1 MIKTVDDY
9 INSFPDNIKEKLI
22 CLRMIIVENAP
33 DAKEGISW
41 GVPTYNLNGFLVQ
54 FAVYNCYF
62 RKSRR
67 AGRKKHLGFYTSPAT
82 LACFQEQLNGYKTN
96 SKNTVRLPIDQDLP
110 VNLIK
115 EMVLFKVKENN
126 SD

>member
-54 FAVYNCYF
+54 FAVY
-62 RKSRR
+62 
-67 AGRKKHLGFYTSPAT
+67 KKHLGFYTSPAT

-115 EMVLFKVKENN
+115 E
-126 SD
+126 

>member
-33 DAKEGISW
+33 DVKEGISW

-54 FAVYNCYF
+54 FAVC
-62 RKSRR
+62 
-67 AGRKKHLGFYTSPAT
+67 KKHLGFYTSPAT